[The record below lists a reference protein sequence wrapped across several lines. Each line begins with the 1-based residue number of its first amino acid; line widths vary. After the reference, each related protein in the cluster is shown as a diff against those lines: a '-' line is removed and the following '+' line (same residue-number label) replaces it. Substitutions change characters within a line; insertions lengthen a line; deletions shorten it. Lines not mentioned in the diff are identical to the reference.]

1 MQSNNQHSCDV
12 VVADLRAH
20 RGSGGRAMSSSG
32 VVAARDDGVDVYAD
46 VIAAAV
52 MVLQIKES
60 VELDGYNPFTPLL
73 KKKAI
78 PSPLEA

>member
-1 MQSNNQHSCDV
+1 
-12 VVADLRAH
+12 
-20 RGSGGRAMSSSG
+20 
-32 VVAARDDGVDVYAD
+32 